1 MSTRAERRRVA
12 RLERPRGASRSR
24 PVARK
29 PIWRS
34 PIAAVSGLALGAA
47 VILIVAFGQPATAPA
62 GEDLIGS
69 TSVYPANLAKGSAL
83 GRPDAPVTLDVWSDF
98 QCPFCGQFART
109 YLPRLVTDFVVRG
122 QLRIVAHDVD
132 FVGRGVQ
139 NESVDAAVAASCAA
153 DQNRYWELHDVL
165 FANQNGENE
174 GAFSRARL
182 AQMAAKT
189 DIDVAAWNNCLADP
203 GRATTVA
210 TTTADALTAGINSTP
225 TLVLNGTRSA
235 GLPRSYVDLANAI
248 DALQPASTAP

>member
-1 MSTRAERRRVA
+1 MTTRAERRRLA
-12 RLERPRGASRSR
+12 RLERPRGAARR
-24 PVARK
+24 QAVARK

-34 PIAAVSGLALGAA
+34 PITVASGLALVAA
-47 VILIVAFGQPATAPA
+47 VILIVALGQQSAAPA
-62 GEDLIGS
+62 SADPIGP
-69 TSVYPANLAKGSAL
+69 TGAYPSNLANGSVL
-83 GRPDAPVTLDVWSDF
+83 SRPDAPVTLEVWSDF

-132 FVGRGVQ
+132 FVGRGDQ

-153 DQNRYWELHDVL
+153 DQNRYWELHDVI

-189 DIDVAAWNNCLADP
+189 DIDVAAWDNCRADP

-210 TTTADALTAGINSTP
+210 RTTADALAAGIDSTP

-248 DALQPASTAP
+248 EALQPASTAP